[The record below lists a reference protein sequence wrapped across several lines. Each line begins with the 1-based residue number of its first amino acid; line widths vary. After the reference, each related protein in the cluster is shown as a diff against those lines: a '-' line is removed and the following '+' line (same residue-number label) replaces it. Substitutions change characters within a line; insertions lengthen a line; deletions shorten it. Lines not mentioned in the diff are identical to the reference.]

1 MNEQRSSIHT
11 TEAGHLFLS
20 YNLLVAPRP
29 FPHLNS
35 MFSLWN
41 FFKSILL
48 LVNAL
53 AILHEKRFLRKCTSL
68 SVEVIGLDRWD
79 VVDTSYGASTVKN
92 QCIGLLQAVRW
103 LRCKV
108 ESVSS
113 FS

>member
-1 MNEQRSSIHT
+1 MN
-11 TEAGHLFLS
+11 
-20 YNLLVAPRP
+20 YNLLVASRP
-29 FPHLNS
+29 FPHLSS

-53 AILHEKRFLRKCTSL
+53 AILHEKRFLKKCTSL
-68 SVEVIGLDRWD
+68 FIEVIELDRWD

-103 LRCKV
+103 LRCRNCG
-108 ESVSS
+108 SS
-113 FS
+113 SLS

>member
-1 MNEQRSSIHT
+1 
-11 TEAGHLFLS
+11 
-20 YNLLVAPRP
+20 
-29 FPHLNS
+29 